1 MSIYS
6 NSQLRE
12 KQAYNRIAIF
22 DQAAGSSISVP
33 ACTAYVECDDDSV
46 PPDNILF
53 GFGDLITS
61 AANKMGRPINIYQ
74 TFRRSIEK
82 AGFVDIHEKV
92 YKWLI
97 GPWPRDK
104 LLKEVGAVNFHHWS
118 SGLEGYIMFVL
129 TKFGEPKP
137 WSKDEVLVHAAR
149 IRSELTNPRHH
160 GYHRA

>member
-1 MSIYS
+1 M
-6 NSQLRE
+6 RE

-92 YKWLI
+92 YKWPI

-137 WSKDEVLVHAAR
+137 WSKDEVLVYAAR

-160 GYHRA
+160 VYHRA